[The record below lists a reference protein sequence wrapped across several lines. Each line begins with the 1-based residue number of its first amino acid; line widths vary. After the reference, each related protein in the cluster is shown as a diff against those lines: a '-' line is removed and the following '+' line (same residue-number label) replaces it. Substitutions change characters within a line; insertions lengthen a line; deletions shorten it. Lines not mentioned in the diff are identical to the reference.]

1 MPVIFGMLA
10 ISPANK
16 ANTITITSSVVEP
29 QDGFAAS

>member
-1 MPVIFGMLA
+1 MPVILGILV

-16 ANTITITSSVVEP
+16 ANTITITSSVFDP